1 MRITARQMTNTYIYN
16 ANKNQS
22 LLSKQFEKLETG
34 RGFTRISEN
43 VSSGKKALK
52 LRTAMYRNEQ
62 YQKNITTASDQITA
76 AESSLNAINEQV
88 QTVKSLA
95 EKALNG
101 TNQDETSRK
110 IFSSTIEETKG
121 TILNGLNTRY
131 LDKYILGGTNGNAPF
146 EINDDG
152 KLLYNGSLA
161 SGITSQNNS
170 YVDENG
176 DPVEMSK
183 ESYIDIGLGLKLG
196 ADGEGFDEKS
206 VYKVSFSGLK
216 WTGFGSSELTYNDDE
231 GNEVKENVS
240 NNVVDILT
248 EMQGALNDSNF
259 EKLGALYDHFKT
271 QYDNLLTGI
280 ADLGTRSS
288 YLESLQ
294 TRLGDENASLQ
305 ESQKNVEGINDA
317 EEISH
322 MQEYNYSWLLT
333 LKFGSQVLPQ
343 SLMDY
348 IS

>member
-16 ANKNQS
+16 ANRNQS
-22 LLSKQFEKLETG
+22 MLSKQFEKLETG

-43 VSSGKKALK
+43 VSAGKKALK
-52 LRTAMYRNEQ
+52 VRTAMYRNEQ
-62 YQKNITTASDQITA
+62 YQKNITSASDQITA

-88 QTVKSLA
+88 QNVKSLA

-110 IFSSTIEETKG
+110 IFSSTIEETKK
-121 TILNGLNTRY
+121 TIINGLNTRY

-146 EINDDG
+146 EMSDNG
-152 KLLYNGSLA
+152 ELLYNGSVV
-161 SGITSQNNS
+161 SGITSQNGG
-170 YVDENG
+170 YVDANG

-183 ESYIDIGLGLKLG
+183 ESYVDIGLGLKLG

-206 VYKVSFSGLK
+206 VYKTSFSGLK
-216 WTGFGSSELTYNDDE
+216 WTGFGSTELTYNDKD

-240 NNVVDILT
+240 NNMTDILSQ
-248 EMQGALNDSNF
+248 MQDALDKNDM
-259 EKLGALYDHFKT
+259 EKMGALYDHFKT

-294 TRLGDENASLQ
+294 TRLGDENGNLQ
-305 ESQKNVEGINDA
+305 ITQKDIEGINDA

-348 IS
+348 IR